1 MTVCTEALGILWGKR
16 RKGNNLPRAAGVGRG
31 KKSESKRGYI
41 EGCCNAAVVLQG
53 KKGSGGS
60 KKVLAKKGLQGEVKK
75 KGIGGEKKGSPRWGV
90 TPPLLRL
97 CTL

>member
-1 MTVCTEALGILWGKR
+1 MGGGAQENAGDFALTVCTEALGILWGKR

-60 KKVLAKKGLQGEVKK
+60 KKSVSQKGFAG
-75 KGIGGEKKGSPRWGV
+75 
-90 TPPLLRL
+90 
-97 CTL
+97 